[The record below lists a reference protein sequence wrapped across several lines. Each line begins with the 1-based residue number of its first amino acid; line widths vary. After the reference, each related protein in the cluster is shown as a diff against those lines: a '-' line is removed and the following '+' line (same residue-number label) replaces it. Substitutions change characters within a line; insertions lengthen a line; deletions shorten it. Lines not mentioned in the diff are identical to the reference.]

1 MQQPT
6 ILPRSSCTGLA
17 GHAVIFCTA
26 LDERAAQEFVAALL
40 KCNMYQPGSK
50 EQWRFSTV
58 FTPSTMACNT
68 NALRMLRA
76 RSGGVQGGGRMAL
89 CTVCAMKAAP
99 TTCSVNALPAKSERN
114 LSPCLFFAKSS
125 SAGQRFSHRPCNLI
139 RSTPRT
145 TRWRRNEYG
154 AEDGRGQ
161 VSMSTAESVKVLAT
175 SMMASHVLKTG

>member
-1 MQQPT
+1 
-6 ILPRSSCTGLA
+6 
-17 GHAVIFCTA
+17 
-26 LDERAAQEFVAALL
+26 
-40 KCNMYQPGSK
+40 MYQPGSK

-58 FTPSTMACNT
+58 FTPSTMACST

-76 RSGGVQGGGRMAL
+76 RSGGVHGGGVHGGGVHGGGRMAL
-89 CTVCAMKAAP
+89 CTLCAMKAAP

-125 SAGQRFSHRPCNLI
+125 SARQRFSHRPCNLI